1 MDQDLIAKYI
11 NELLTLTTRIDP
23 GTLVFS
29 YDHDSDTL
37 MVHLYGRGIPG
48 VSVPVADGW
57 MLRLNRETDE
67 LIGVQIENLLAGAAR
82 KQPRLL
88 RVLDAAEL
96 RGITPDEIDRVRREV
111 DAPTPSDALRLVVES
126 FPTLALVAG

>member
-1 MDQDLIAKYI
+1 MDRDLIAKYLDDLSAR
-11 NELLTLTTRIDP
+11 LLRIDLQK
-23 GTLVFS
+23 LVIS
-29 YDHDSDTL
+29 YDHGSDTL
-37 MVHLYGRGIPG
+37 MVHLFGRGIPG
-48 VSVPVADGW
+48 VSVPIADGW

-67 LIGVQIENLLAGAAR
+67 LIGIQIENLLASAAR

-111 DAPTPSDALRLVVES
+111 DAPSPEEAVRLIVES
-126 FPTLALVAG
+126 FPTPALAAC

>member
-1 MDQDLIAKYI
+1 MDQDLIAKYV

>member
-1 MDQDLIAKYI
+1 MDEDLIAKYV
-11 NELLTLTTRIDP
+11 NDLVSLLPRLDPRELVI
-23 GTLVFS
+23 S

-67 LIGVQIENLLAGAAR
+67 LIGIQIENLLANAAR
-82 KQPRLL
+82 RQPRLL

-111 DAPTPSDALRLVVES
+111 DAPTPEDALRLVAES